1 MDLQEISEI
10 VWVWITKSGSKYYGS
25 ANAGYLR
32 GNGVPV
38 PESSA
43 IKLNYSKAVRGYY

>member
-1 MDLQEISEI
+1 MEMSEI
-10 VWVWITKSGSKYYGS
+10 IEGAWVWITKSGSKYYES

-43 IKLNYSKAVRGYY
+43 IKLNYSKAIRGYY